1 MHFVCLFY
9 KGKESIT
16 TRTKKGR
23 PGSFMSSYQQEGQHT
38 ESLEKIKQADPH
50 LWSRRK
56 KTIHGAVVK
65 GAKDK
70 TMIPS

>member
-1 MHFVCLFY
+1 M
-9 KGKESIT
+9 
-16 TRTKKGR
+16 KKGR

-38 ESLEKIKQADPH
+38 KSLRKIKQADLH

-56 KTIHGAVVK
+56 KIMHGADVK

-70 TMIPS
+70 AMIPS